1 VSPSPIGTS
10 IDRAIEILR
19 NGGVIGFP
27 TETVYGLAADA
38 SNCLAVDRIFDIKG
52 RPRNHPLIVHLD
64 SLAEARLW
72 SADWSASAEILGA
85 LFWPGPLTVIVT
97 KALTVHREVTGGL
110 ETLALRV
117 PNHAVALEVLR
128 GLEGGIAAPSA
139 NKFGKVSP
147 TTAEH
152 VLADLGSEVDYILD
166 GGPCS
171 IGLESTIV
179 DCSAHTIQIL
189 RPGAISLELISQV
202 LPIAE
207 HMTGPS
213 RAPGMLESHYA
224 PTCRLTVV
232 ADMNEAQSLLG
243 THAAT
248 QQVRIID
255 GSSDPSL
262 FATQMYSQLRQCD
275 DDGIDQAIVVLPSPN
290 GIGHAIRDRL
300 LKAAHGAQSQ
310 SH

>member
-1 VSPSPIGTS
+1 MRSGSIGTN
-10 IDRAIEILR
+10 IDHAIEILR

-38 SNCLAVDRIFDIKG
+38 SNSVAVNRIFDIKG

-97 KALTVHREVTGGL
+97 KALTVKHEVTGGL

-117 PNHAVALEVLR
+117 PNHVVALEVLR

-189 RPGAISLELISQV
+189 RPGGISLELISQV

-232 ADMNEAQSLLG
+232 ADMNEAQSL
-243 THAAT
+243 
-248 QQVRIID
+248 
-255 GSSDPSL
+255 
-262 FATQMYSQLRQCD
+262 
-275 DDGIDQAIVVLPSPN
+275 
-290 GIGHAIRDRL
+290 
-300 LKAAHGAQSQ
+300 
-310 SH
+310 

>member
-1 VSPSPIGTS
+1 MKSGSIGT
-10 IDRAIEILR
+10 DTDHAIEVLR

-38 SNCLAVDRIFDIKG
+38 SNSVAVNRIFDIKG

-64 SLAEARLW
+64 SLAEARRW
-72 SADWSASAEILGA
+72 SADWPASAEILGA

-97 KALTVHREVTGGL
+97 KAITVQHEVTGGL
-110 ETLALRV
+110 KTIALRV
-117 PNHAVALEVLR
+117 PNHAVALEVLQ
-128 GLEGGIAAPSA
+128 GLEGGVAAPSA

-179 DCSAHTIQIL
+179 DCSANTIQIL
-189 RPGAISLELISQV
+189 RPGGISRELVSQV
-202 LPIAE
+202 VPVAE
-207 HMTGPS
+207 QMTGPS
-213 RAPGMLESHYA
+213 RAPGMLDSHYA
-224 PTCRLTVV
+224 PICRLTVV
-232 ADMNEAQSLLG
+232 ADVNEAQALLA
-243 THAAT
+243 TEAVT

-255 GSSDPSL
+255 GSSDPTL

-275 DDGIDQAIVVLPSPN
+275 DDGVDQAIVILPSPN
-290 GIGHAIRDRL
+290 GIGTAIRDRL
-300 LKAAHGAQSQ
+300 LKAAHGSQTQ

>member
-1 VSPSPIGTS
+1 MSSSPIGTS

-38 SNCLAVDRIFDIKG
+38 SNSVAVNRIFDIKG

-97 KALTVHREVTGGL
+97 KAVTVKHEVTGGL

-128 GLEGGIAAPSA
+128 GLEGGVAAPSA

-189 RPGAISLELISQV
+189 RPGGVSLELISQV

-207 HMTGPS
+207 HMNGPS